1 VRLLALACLVV
12 LLRTASAEPLWD
24 AELRLGYGLALSG
37 SGQMSTTRATPLTI
51 AAVGSFLLREDP
63 ALSAYGGF
71 VVETLDRNSL
81 GALAGVKIAPPHS
94 HLRLM
99 AGGIALARPRTLWG
113 ADASGGLCGRAAPGI
128 AMCGDVVLT
137 SYFAGTDL
145 APGHTVTEVQLQLGV
160 VFDAL

>member
-1 VRLLALACLVV
+1 VRVFTLACLVCLV
-12 LLRTASAEPLWD
+12 SGASAEPLWD

-37 SGQMSTTRATPLTI
+37 NGQMTTARTTPLTI
-51 AAVGSFLLREDP
+51 AAVGSYLLREDP
-63 ALSAYGGF
+63 ALSAYGGL

-81 GALAGVKIAPPHS
+81 GGLAGVKVAPAHS

-113 ADASGGLCGRAAPGI
+113 TSASGGVCGRAAPGI

-137 SYFAGTDL
+137 GYFAGTDL
-145 APGHTVTEVQLQLGV
+145 APGHTVTQVQLQLGV